1 LEGYNNTKDPPL
13 SAPRGAAS
21 GGWAAF
27 ILPPGASAAAHSGA
41 ARATATAAVL
51 QRKLSLRA
59 ALLAGQAVVHQ
70 VAVVLQHVLQVGVR
84 RQILAKK
91 GKLFF
96 NMILRRS
103 ETKITLGKKEGCN
116 NVASLN

>member
-1 LEGYNNTKDPPL
+1 MEGYNNTKDPPL

-21 GGWAAF
+21 RGWAGF
-27 ILPPGASAAAHSGA
+27 ILPPGTAAAHSGA

-70 VAVVLQHVLQVGVR
+70 VAVVLQHMLQVGVR